1 VVKLALAPLGRVSGD
16 RATFA
21 KGIMLL
27 ARRLYS
33 DEAARTAF
41 NLIAVAG
48 SKILVTDDLFKFI
61 QGGTRHGHGYFF

>member
-1 VVKLALAPLGRVSGD
+1 VAPLGRVSDD
-16 RATFA
+16 RATFV
-21 KGIMLL
+21 KGSLLL

-33 DEAARTAF
+33 DEAARTAL

-48 SKILVTDDLFKFI
+48 SKILVADDLFKFI